1 MTKLSIVV
9 PVYNEKKTL
18 PLVLEQI
25 LSVDLGDVQKEIIVV
40 DDFSTDGTREMLK
53 SLGSNSTSSA
63 DNRLAK
69 SVIRRVIFQEKNQ
82 GKGSA
87 VKRGFQEAT
96 GDIVL
101 IQDADLE
108 YDPREYPKL
117 LKPILDGTVDVV
129 YGSRFLS
136 IERKNIVY
144 WHGYAFSKLLNWM
157 SNVFSGVRLTDMYTC
172 YKVFPGKAV
181 KAFYSRLESKRFGI
195 EPELTAWVGK
205 MNLRITEV
213 PISYKGRSYEEGK
226 KINWKDGI
234 AAIWHIVRFNIFTR
248 K

>member
-1 MTKLSIVV
+1 MTKLSIIV

-18 PLVLEQI
+18 PLILEQI
-25 LSVDLGDVQKEIIVV
+25 LSVDLGDVQKEIVIV
-40 DDFSTDGTREMLK
+40 DDFSNDGTREMLK
-53 SLGSNSTSSA
+53 CLN
-63 DNRLAK
+63 LP
-69 SVIRRVIFQEKNQ
+69 SVKNYFQDFNQ

-129 YGSRFLS
+129 YGSRFLGD
-136 IERKNIVY
+136 EKRNIAY
-144 WHGYAFSKLLNWM
+144 WHGYVFSKVLNWF
-157 SNVFSGVRLTDMYTC
+157 SNILSGVRLTDMYTC
-172 YKVFPGKAV
+172 YKVFSGAAV
-181 KAFYSRLESKRFGI
+181 KNIYPRLASKRFGI
-195 EPELTAWVGK
+195 DPELTSWVGK
-205 MNLRITEV
+205 MNLRIVEV
-213 PISYKGRSYEEGK
+213 PISYKGRSYKEGK

-234 AAIWHIVRFNIFTR
+234 AAIFHIIKFNLFTN
-248 K
+248 